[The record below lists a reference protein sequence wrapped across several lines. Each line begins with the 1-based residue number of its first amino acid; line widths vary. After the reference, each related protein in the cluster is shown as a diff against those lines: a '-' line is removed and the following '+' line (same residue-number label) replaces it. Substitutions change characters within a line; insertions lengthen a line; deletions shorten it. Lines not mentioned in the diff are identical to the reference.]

1 MRTLVQS
8 LKRLF
13 NKGIVGEPKIRSM
26 ADEGKITATE
36 YEYIT
41 GNPYVE
47 E

>member
-13 NKGIVGEPKIRSM
+13 NKGIVGEAKIRSM
-26 ADEGKITATE
+26 TEEEKITAAE

>member
-1 MRTLVQS
+1 MRILVQS

-26 ADEGKITATE
+26 TEEGKITAAE

-41 GNPYVE
+41 GKVYVE
-47 E
+47 A